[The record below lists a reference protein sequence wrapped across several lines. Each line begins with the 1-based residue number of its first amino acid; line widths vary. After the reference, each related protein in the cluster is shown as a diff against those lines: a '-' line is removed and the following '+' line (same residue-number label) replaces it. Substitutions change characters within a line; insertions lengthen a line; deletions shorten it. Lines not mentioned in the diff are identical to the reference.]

1 MISEYA
7 AENNLEKIVELLLAK
22 GSNILDMYEPNEI
35 TNVTNENIDFPVP
48 EAEVCDM
55 KVIEIFSDTH
65 ISDKTRNI
73 FLKEIELLGQIKNL
87 ERALY
92 VFISPHSVIPAH
104 CDDDDLS
111 FRVITGVLTPSSDVT
126 QVGLVIDNDAALNLK
141 VNQTI
146 GIAAPVIWHHGW
158 NRTDKFWSVLTLCV
172 KDNMFDGIRK
182 IY

>member
-1 MISEYA
+1 MILKYA
-7 AENNLEKIVELLLAK
+7 IENNLEKIVELLSAK
-22 GSNILDMYEPNEI
+22 GSNVLDMYESNEI

-48 EAEVCDM
+48 EGEVCDM
-55 KVIEIFSDTH
+55 KIIEIFSNTG
-65 ISDKTRNI
+65 ISDKTQNI

-92 VFISPHSVIPAH
+92 VFISPYSIIPAH

-126 QVGLVIDNDAALNLK
+126 QVGLVIDNDDALNLK

-146 GIAAPVIWHHGW
+146 GISAPVIWHHGW
-158 NRTDKFWSVLTLCV
+158 NRTDNFWSVLTLCV
-172 KDNMFDGIRK
+172 KDNIFDGIRK

>member
-1 MISEYA
+1 MISQYA
-7 AENNLEKIVELLLAK
+7 TENNLEKIVELLLSK
-22 GSNILDMYEPNEI
+22 GSNILNMYEPDEI
-35 TNVTNENIDFPVP
+35 TNVTNENIDFPVI
-48 EAEVCDM
+48 EGEVCDM
-55 KVIEIFSDTH
+55 KIIEIFSNTH
-65 ISDKTRNI
+65 ISDKTQDI
-73 FLKEIELLGQIKNL
+73 FLKEIALLSQIKNL

-92 VFISPHSVIPAH
+92 IFISPRSIIPAH

-111 FRVITGVLTPSSDVT
+111 FRIITGVLTPSSDVN
-126 QVGLVIDNDAALNLK
+126 QIGLVIDNDAALNLK

>member
-1 MISEYA
+1 MISQYA

-22 GSNILDMYEPNEI
+22 GSTILGMYETDEI
-35 TNVTNENIDFPVP
+35 TNVTNKNIDFPVLDG
-48 EAEVCDM
+48 EICDM
-55 KVIEIFSDTH
+55 KVIEIFSDTG

-73 FLKEIELLGQIKNL
+73 FSKEIEILDQIANL

-92 VFISPHSVIPAH
+92 VFISPHSIIPAH

-111 FRVITGVLTPSSDVT
+111 FRIITGVLTPSSDVA
-126 QVGLVIDNDAALNLK
+126 QIGLVIDNDPALNLK

-172 KDNMFDGIRK
+172 KDKTFDGIRK

>member
-7 AENNLEKIVELLLAK
+7 VENNLEKIVELLLAK
-22 GSNILDMYEPNEI
+22 GSDILDLYDPEEI

-48 EAEVCDM
+48 EGEVCDM
-55 KVIEIFSDTH
+55 RIIEIFSDMG
-65 ISDKTRNI
+65 ISDKTQTM
-73 FLKEIELLGQIKNL
+73 FLKEIELLSQIKNL

-92 VFISPHSVIPAH
+92 VFVSPHSVIPAH

-111 FRVITGVLTPSSDVT
+111 FRIITGVLTPSPDVD
-126 QVGLVIDNDAALNLK
+126 QVGLVIDNDTALNLE

-172 KDNMFDGIRK
+172 KDKKFDGVRK